1 MQKLENGK
9 KGLQK
14 CWLFLR
20 ISIGSNKKT
29 FHLLIKGRVE
39 DHSFSVT
46 SLKKNLL
53 KRTNSLKTLTS
64 MLQYYALVE
73 ILAGFFKKKNA
84 ILKL

>member
-46 SLKKNLL
+46 SLKKP
-53 KRTNSLKTLTS
+53 S
-64 MLQYYALVE
+64 
-73 ILAGFFKKKNA
+73 KKNKFSEDINFNAA
-84 ILKL
+84 ILCLS